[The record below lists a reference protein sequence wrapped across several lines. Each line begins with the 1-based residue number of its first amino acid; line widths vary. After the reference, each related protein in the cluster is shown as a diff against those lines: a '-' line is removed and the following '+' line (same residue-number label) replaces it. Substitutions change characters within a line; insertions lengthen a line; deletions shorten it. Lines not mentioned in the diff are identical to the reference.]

1 MKYVTEKVKL
11 NNGIEMPWVGL
22 GVFRMDNDDDTRIVI
37 EKALAMGYRHVD
49 TAAYYDN
56 EEAVGK
62 AVKRSGIPREEVFIT
77 TKVWN
82 EDQRKGMVLKA
93 FEDSLR
99 KLDMDYVDL
108 YLVHWPVPGKF
119 EETWKVF
126 EEIYRSGRAKAI
138 GVSNFKKHHLEKL
151 KEVMT
156 ITPAVNQIELHPY
169 LIQQEDLD
177 YCNENGIRV
186 EAWSP
191 FAANK
196 FNLFEEQVILD
207 IAQKYEKSP
216 AQVILRW
223 DHQRGVVVIP
233 KSSHEKRLAENIDI
247 FDFKLS
253 DEDVTQINFL
263 NQNKRIGSDP
273 DNFNF

>member
-1 MKYVTEKVKL
+1 MTEKIKL

-22 GVFRMDNDDDTRIVI
+22 GVFRMDNDDDTQIVI
-37 EKALAMGYRHVD
+37 EKALAMGYRHID

-62 AVKRSGIPREEVFIT
+62 AIKSSGIPREEVFIT

-82 EDQRKGMVLKA
+82 EDQRQGTVRQA
-93 FEDSLR
+93 FEDSLK
-99 KLDMDYVDL
+99 KLGTDYVDL
-108 YLVHWPVPGKF
+108 YLIHWPVAGKF
-119 EETWKVF
+119 KETWKIF
-126 EEIYRSGRAKAI
+126 EEIYSTGRVKAI
-138 GVSNFKKHHLEKL
+138 GVSNFKRHHLEEL
-151 KEVMT
+151 KDVST
-156 ITPAVNQIELHPY
+156 ITPSVNQIELHPY
-169 LIQQEDLD
+169 LVQQEDLD
-177 YCNENGIRV
+177 YCNQNGIRV

-196 FNLFEEQVILD
+196 FNLFKEKVIIN
-207 IAQKYEKSP
+207 IAEKHEKSP

-253 DEDVTQINFL
+253 DEEIAQISAL
-263 NQNKRIGSDP
+263 NKNKRVGSDP
-273 DNFNF
+273 DHFDF

>member
-1 MKYVTEKVKL
+1 MTEKVKL
-11 NNGIEMPWVGL
+11 NNGVDMPWVGL
-22 GVFRMDNDDDTRIVI
+22 GVFRMDNDDDTQIVI

-62 AVKRSGIPREEVFIT
+62 AIKSSGIPREEVFVT

-82 EDQRKGMVLKA
+82 EDQRKGTVLKA

-99 KLDMDYVDL
+99 KLNMDYVDL

-119 EETWKVF
+119 KETWKVF
-126 EEIYRSGRAKAI
+126 EEIYKSGRAKAI
-138 GVSNFKKHHLEKL
+138 GVSNFKKHHLEEL
-151 KEVMT
+151 KEVMA
-156 ITPAVNQIELHPY
+156 IPPVVNQIELHPY

-177 YCNENGIRV
+177 YCNENNIRV

-196 FNLFEEQVILD
+196 FNLFDEQIIQD
-207 IAQKYEKSP
+207 IAKNHEKSP

-233 KSSHEKRLAENIDI
+233 KSSNEKRLAENIDI

-253 DEDVTQINFL
+253 DDDMARISSL
-263 NQNKRIGSDP
+263 NQNKRVGSDP

>member
-1 MKYVTEKVKL
+1 MTEKVKL
-11 NNGIEMPWVGL
+11 NNGVDMPWVGL
-22 GVFRMDNDDDTRIVI
+22 GVFRMDNDDDTQIVI

-62 AVKRSGIPREEVFIT
+62 AIKSSGIPREEVFIT

-82 EDQRKGMVLKA
+82 EDQRKGIVLKA

-99 KLDMDYVDL
+99 KLGMDYVDL
-108 YLVHWPVPGKF
+108 YLIHWPVPGKF
-119 EETWKVF
+119 KETWKVF
-126 EEIYRSGRAKAI
+126 EEIYKSGRAKAI
-138 GVSNFKKHHLEKL
+138 GVSNFKKHHLEEL

-156 ITPAVNQIELHPY
+156 ISPAVNQIELHPY

-196 FNLFEEQVILD
+196 FNLFDERIIQD
-207 IAQKYEKSP
+207 IAQKHEKSP

-253 DEDVTQINFL
+253 DDDMARISSL
-263 NQNKRIGSDP
+263 NQNKRVGSDP

>member
-1 MKYVTEKVKL
+1 MKDMTEKVKL
-11 NNGIEMPWVGL
+11 NNGVEMPWVGL
-22 GVFRMDNDDDTRIVI
+22 GVFRMDNDDDTQIVI
-37 EKALAMGYRHVD
+37 EKALAMGYRHID

-62 AVKRSGIPREEVFIT
+62 AIQSSGIPRKEVFIT

-82 EDQRKGMVLKA
+82 EDQRQGTVRQA

-99 KLDMDYVDL
+99 KLGTDYVDL
-108 YLVHWPVPGKF
+108 YLIHWPVPGKF
-119 EETWKVF
+119 KETWKIF
-126 EEIYRSGRAKAI
+126 EEIYNTGRAKAI
-138 GVSNFKKHHLEKL
+138 GVSNFKKHHLEEL
-151 KEVMT
+151 KDVST

-169 LIQQEDLD
+169 LVQQEDLD

-196 FNLFEEQVILD
+196 FNLFNEKIIID
-207 IAQKYEKSP
+207 IAEKHEKSP
-216 AQVILRW
+216 AQIILRW

-233 KSSHEKRLAENIDI
+233 KSSNEKRLAENIDI

-253 DEDVTQINFL
+253 DEEIAQISAL
-263 NQNKRIGSDP
+263 NRNKRVGSDP
-273 DNFNF
+273 DHFDF

>member
-1 MKYVTEKVKL
+1 MTEKVKL
-11 NNGIEMPWVGL
+11 NNGVDMPWVGL
-22 GVFRMDNDDDTRIVI
+22 GVFRMDNDDDTQIVI

-62 AVKRSGIPREEVFIT
+62 AIKSSGIPREEVFIT

-82 EDQRKGMVLKA
+82 EDQRKGVVLKA

-99 KLDMDYVDL
+99 KLDMEYVDL

-119 EETWKVF
+119 KETWKVF
-126 EEIYRSGRAKAI
+126 EEIYKSGRAKAI
-138 GVSNFKKHHLEKL
+138 GVSNFKKHHLEEL

-177 YCNENGIRV
+177 YCNENNIRV

-196 FNLFEEQVILD
+196 FNLFDEQIIQD
-207 IAQKYEKSP
+207 IARNHEKSP

-253 DEDVTQINFL
+253 EDDMARISSL
-263 NQNKRIGSDP
+263 NQNKRVGSDP